1 MELRHGDCISY
12 LTQRIDWMD
21 AGKMNLKLKDMIIIA
36 VVMLTSFPVMY
47 TILLF
52 ATGTAKV
59 VFETGQEKQNE
70 TVKMSE
76 QMTTSARKDSIAA
89 ANSKVF
95 QALQKERL
103 EFTEERERLNDQRT
117 RLEMMQEEIQSQIND
132 LLQERKK
139 LEQLVSRSDSL
150 DMKRMRDLA
159 KVYGAMKPAE
169 AAEILSTLSD
179 SNVAKVLKMI
189 NDDRQKAKILAFM
202 SREKAASISKLIA
215 NLK

>member
-1 MELRHGDCISY
+1 
-12 LTQRIDWMD
+12 
-21 AGKMNLKLKDMIIIA
+21 MNLKLKDMIIIA

-59 VFETGQEKQNE
+59 VFETGQEKQIE
-70 TVKMSE
+70 TLKKSE
-76 QMTTSARKDSIAA
+76 RMNTSARKDSIAA

-95 QALQKERL
+95 QALQKERV
-103 EFTEERERLNDQRT
+103 EVTEEKERLNDQRA
-117 RLEMMQEEIQSQIND
+117 RLEMMQEEIQSQRD
-132 LLQERKK
+132 ALLRERKK
-139 LEQLVSRSDSL
+139 LEQLVSQSDSL

-202 SREKAASISKLIA
+202 SRERAASISKHIA

>member
-1 MELRHGDCISY
+1 
-12 LTQRIDWMD
+12 
-21 AGKMNLKLKDMIIIA
+21 MNLKLKDIIIIA
-36 VVMLTSFPVMY
+36 VVMLTSFPLMY

-52 ATGTAKV
+52 ATGSAKV
-59 VFETGQEKQNE
+59 VFEAGQEKQIE
-70 TVKMSE
+70 TLKKSE
-76 QMTTSARKDSIAA
+76 RMNTSARKDSIAA

-95 QALQKERL
+95 QALQKERG
-103 EFTEERERLNDQRT
+103 EVIEEKERLNDQRT
-117 RLEMMQEEIQSQIND
+117 RLEMMQEEIQSQREA
-132 LLQERKK
+132 LLKERKK
-139 LEQLVSRSDSL
+139 LEQLVSQSDSL

-179 SNVAKVLKMI
+179 RNVAKVLKMI

-202 SREKAASISKLIA
+202 SRDKAASISKLIA

>member
-1 MELRHGDCISY
+1 
-12 LTQRIDWMD
+12 
-21 AGKMNLKLKDMIIIA
+21 MNLKLKDIIIIA
-36 VVMLTSFPVMY
+36 VVMLTSFPLMY

-52 ATGTAKV
+52 ATGSAKV
-59 VFETGQEKQNE
+59 VFEVGQEKQIE
-70 TVKMSE
+70 TLKKSE
-76 QMTTSARKDSIAA
+76 RMNTSARKDSIAA

-95 QALQKERL
+95 QALQKERG
-103 EFTEERERLNDQRT
+103 EVIEEKERLNDQRT
-117 RLEMMQEEIQSQIND
+117 RLEMMQEEIQSQREA
-132 LLQERKK
+132 LLKERKK
-139 LEQLVSRSDSL
+139 LEQLVSQSDSL

-179 SNVAKVLKMI
+179 RNVAKVLKMI

-202 SREKAASISKLIA
+202 SRDKAASISKLIA

>member
-1 MELRHGDCISY
+1 
-12 LTQRIDWMD
+12 MD

>member
-1 MELRHGDCISY
+1 M
-12 LTQRIDWMD
+12 DWMD

-52 ATGTAKV
+52 ATGSAKV
-59 VFETGQEKQNE
+59 VFEAGQEKQIE
-70 TVKMSE
+70 TLKKSERMS
-76 QMTTSARKDSIAA
+76 TSARKDSIAA

-95 QALQKERL
+95 QALQKERV
-103 EFTEERERLNDQRT
+103 EVIEEKERLNDQRT
-117 RLEMMQEEIQSQIND
+117 RLEMMQEEIQSQREV

-139 LEQLVSRSDSL
+139 LEQLVSQSDSL

-179 SNVAKVLKMI
+179 RNVAKVLKMI

-202 SREKAASISKLIA
+202 SRDKAASISKLIA